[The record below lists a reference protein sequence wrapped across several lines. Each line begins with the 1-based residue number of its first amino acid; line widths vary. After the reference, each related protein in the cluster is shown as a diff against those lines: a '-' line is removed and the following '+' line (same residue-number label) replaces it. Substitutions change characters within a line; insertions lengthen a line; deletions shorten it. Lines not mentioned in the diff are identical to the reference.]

1 VTDIFPREVP
11 EVLPPASDS
20 MSVADLERFSTLCG
34 DLTDEEV
41 STQAWH

>member
-1 VTDIFPREVP
+1 
-11 EVLPPASDS
+11 